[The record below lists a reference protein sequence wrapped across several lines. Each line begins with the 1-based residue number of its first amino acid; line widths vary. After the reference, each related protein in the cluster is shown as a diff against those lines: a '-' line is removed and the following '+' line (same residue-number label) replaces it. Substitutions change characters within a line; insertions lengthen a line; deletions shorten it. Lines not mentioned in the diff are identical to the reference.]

1 MKGIELAEKFYI
13 EYGAPML
20 KERFSEL
27 AGLIAVGIAGGG
39 SECLGYDDE
48 LSRDHDF
55 EAGFCIFLPDES
67 LVDRK
72 TEFALE
78 RAYSKLPSEF
88 MGYKRPQLGPV
99 GGSRHGVIRISDFLM
114 SKTGKPD
121 GELSLDEWFF
131 VPEQSLLEATDG
143 KIFYDGLGAISE
155 ARKKLAYLPEDVRL
169 KKLAGELLMMGQ
181 AGQYNYGR
189 CAARGDGGA
198 AQLALAEFAKSTIHA
213 VCLLEKRYMPY
224 YKWSFR
230 ALGDSVSFSTLCD
243 RLEYLISSPNTC
255 DEVEKKQKAVESI
268 CADIISELARQGL
281 SDLCSQDAE
290 AHAYDV
296 NRRIKDPELR
306 NLHILYG
313 V

>member
-1 MKGIELAEKFYI
+1 VKGIELAEKFYT

-20 KERFSEL
+20 REGFLQLE
-27 AGLIAVGIAGGG
+27 GLIAVGIAGSG

-48 LSRDHDF
+48 LSQDHDF

-67 LVDRK
+67 VVDRK

-88 MGYKRPQLGPV
+88 MGYKRPRLSPV
-99 GGSRHGVIRISDFLM
+99 GGNRHGVIRISDFLE
-114 SKTGKPD
+114 SKTGKRD
-121 GELSLDEWFF
+121 GILSLEEWFL

-143 KIFYDGLGAISE
+143 KIFYDGLGVISD
-155 ARKKLAYLPEDVRL
+155 ARKRLSYFPEDVRL

-181 AGQYNYGR
+181 TGQYNYAR
-189 CAARGDGGA
+189 CAERNDGGA
-198 AQLALAEFAKSTIHA
+198 AQLVLAEFVKSTIHA

-230 ALGDSVSFSTLCD
+230 ALRDSAVFSISD
-243 RLEYLISSPNTC
+243 RLEYLMSTPNTR
-255 DEVEKKQKAVESI
+255 DETEKKQKIIESVCVDVI
-268 CADIISELARQGL
+268 AELLKQEL
-281 SDLCSQDAE
+281 SDVGSKETE
-290 AHAYDV
+290 AHAYAV
-296 NRRIKDPELR
+296 NAKIEDPTLR